1 MRSVLL
7 LACLLGLS
15 LAASLERKPHHCSK
29 YLCIAF
35 VVIYIAIFTH
45 LHVFAFFPNLESPG
59 LLTGG
64 FTFSTQNE
72 KAWFYAGYEYDAW
85 QQRIRLYETGTYNNQ
100 SFTYDVLLLYGEGV
114 MYQIDTKASKCT
126 KQPLQADF
134 MPLGVPPN
142 ASLLGQYVIGSS
154 SGPGEGLLVDT
165 WFKILI
171 FKEGVLSQY
180 MVTVTEFGCIP
191 VSTLYQTKE
200 YGWIVVSYINT
211 IKGILDP
218 SSLSPPSFCPGLDAK
233 PEGTPVDFFTV
244 VSNLKKIAV

>member
-1 MRSVLL
+1 MNMRSVLL

-35 VVIYIAIFTH
+35 V
-45 LHVFAFFPNLESPG
+45 
-59 LLTGG
+59 
-64 FTFSTQNE
+64 STQNE

-165 WFKILI
+165 WQGKAPD
-171 FKEGVLSQY
+171 GAQY